1 MQKLQPQAKLVWATT
16 TPFMPDKNT
25 GNFAVE
31 QQNAIAA
38 VIMTANAIPS
48 VDLYARVTAKCG
60 ELCKG
65 GLFVFGNLVYRVIG
79 VWQQSCQSQAN
90 DHGAGTV
97 QRSCVPDLTCHT
109 LSH

>member
-1 MQKLQPQAKLVWATT
+1 MASTGMQKLQPQAKLVWATT

-48 VDLYARVTAKCG
+48 VDLYARVIAKCG

-65 GLFVFGNLVYRVIG
+65 GLFIFLVIWFIGLSVFGSRV
-79 VWQQSCQSQAN
+79 VRVRQMT
-90 DHGAGTV
+90 TV
-97 QRSCVPDLTCHT
+97 RGRCSEAAYPI
-109 LSH
+109 